1 MTAFK
6 NILCCLA
13 ATLTFISVSAQ
24 SVQDRFVSAAK
35 NHSVEFSYS
44 FVMHASAPV
53 SGNGTAKVQGEC
65 FSVDGNGMKVMC
77 DGRTR
82 WIVDEKAR
90 EVIVESV
97 TGDEESLMVD
107 PALIVKDL
115 NAHFKTVSS
124 SAVMEKGQQLVK
136 VQFAPR
142 SSSAGI
148 SSMTIWF
155 SEKNHNRPVIAKASL
170 KMKDGTVTDFTV
182 PSMSFAPLSS
192 LSQYVFPT
200 SGLDPSWVVTEL

>member
-6 NILCCLA
+6 NVLCCLA

-35 NHSVEFSYS
+35 NHCVEFSYS

-65 FSVDGNGMKVMC
+65 FSVDGNGMKIMC

-97 TGDEESLMVD
+97 TGDEESLAFGQWRTEMCRYLM
-107 PALIVKDL
+107 A
-115 NAHFKTVSS
+115 NAGKVS
-124 SAVMEKGQQLVK
+124 AELVRL
-136 VQFAPR
+136 A
-142 SSSAGI
+142 
-148 SSMTIWF
+148 
-155 SEKNHNRPVIAKASL
+155 
-170 KMKDGTVTDFTV
+170 
-182 PSMSFAPLSS
+182 
-192 LSQYVFPT
+192 
-200 SGLDPSWVVTEL
+200 

>member
-6 NILCCLA
+6 NIICCLA

-35 NHSVEFSYS
+35 NHCVEFSYS

-65 FSVDGNGMKVMC
+65 LAVSGNGMKILC

-97 TGDEESLMVD
+97 TGDEDSLMVD
-107 PALIVKDL
+107 PALIV
-115 NAHFKTVSS
+115 
-124 SAVMEKGQQLVK
+124 
-136 VQFAPR
+136 
-142 SSSAGI
+142 
-148 SSMTIWF
+148 
-155 SEKNHNRPVIAKASL
+155 
-170 KMKDGTVTDFTV
+170 
-182 PSMSFAPLSS
+182 
-192 LSQYVFPT
+192 
-200 SGLDPSWVVTEL
+200 